1 MSLEAKSIAPPHSVK
16 SGQTDFVIVLFFYRF
31 IAPYAAYADGVP
43 PTAHVCW
50 FSGRMSK
57 SKEGISISV
66 AQRAEARPG
75 NATLLKLWHLFPGAD
90 IYAKSEW
97 LNPAG
102 GAIAGAAEFDRA
114 RSSEDWSWM
123 VWDIPVVWQW
133 QGLEGALPPRSQLF
147 SHVVPPS
154 PAVDRSG
161 RLRGCAAPARRRCT
175 SSPCRCTSPA
185 RCCPGCRTRR
195 RSSEFHQGTGVKMG

>member
-1 MSLEAKSIAPPHSVK
+1 MSLEGKSIAPTHSVK
-16 SGQTDFVIVLFFYRF
+16 SGQADFVIVLFLPFYR
-31 IAPYAAYADGVP
+31 AMRGVCGRGA
-43 PTAHVCW
+43 PTACVLVFGLHEAKAKKGFPYPW
-50 FSGRMSK
+50 R
-57 SKEGISISV
+57 KE
-66 AQRAEARPG
+66 QRRV
-75 NATLLKLWHLFPGAD
+75 LGAD

-114 RSSEDWSWM
+114 RSSEDWAWM

-195 RSSEFHQGTGVKMG
+195 RSSEFHQGTGVTRQARRPGSRNIFISFA

>member
-1 MSLEAKSIAPPHSVK
+1 M
-16 SGQTDFVIVLFFYRF
+16 
-31 IAPYAAYADGVP
+31 
-43 PTAHVCW
+43 
-50 FSGRMSK
+50 
-57 SKEGISISV
+57 

-75 NATLLKLWHLFPGAD
+75 NATLLKLRYLFPGAD

-102 GAIAGAAEFDRA
+102 SAITGAAEFDRA
-114 RSSEDWSWM
+114 RSSADWAWM

-133 QGLEGALPPRSQLF
+133 QGLEGALPPQSQLF

-185 RCCPGCRTRR
+185 RCCPGCLNY
-195 RSSEFHQGTGVKMG
+195 SSFPSAPSVFEMSSTGVDQITSSTSGSVIEKEFPIQFMNATVFL